1 MLNDRTIVGL
11 DVHGTATQAAA
22 LELATGELTFRR
34 VNGPP
39 SETIGYLQGLPGR
52 VLATL

>member
-1 MLNDRTIVGL
+1 MLNDRTVVGL

-34 VNGPP
+34 V
-39 SETIGYLQGLPGR
+39 
-52 VLATL
+52 VLSQAF